1 MKTGKKKAISE
12 HEADEAWIETFGQE
26 RRAKYRREFGLSP
39 TSESLPVE
47 PAVLLSGGGGTS
59 TNGAF
64 SVTGTIGQ
72 PDSGAKLAGGNY
84 SVEGGFWSVAV
95 IVQTPGAPLLSL
107 THLRDSGILFFSWPV
122 TPENYSLESTPLLGP
137 SGAWTPVSA
146 SVQEGSQYRSISLP
160 QQSGQRYYR
169 LRQINTAPSSRT
181 NNWLAT

>member
-1 MKTGKKKAISE
+1 MSALAIATPRKS
-12 HEADEAWIETFGQE
+12 ASWLLLLMGWAILVPPLALAQ
-26 RRAKYRREFGLSP
+26 
-39 TSESLPVE
+39 SLTVDRF
-47 PAVLLSGGGGTS
+47 VLSGGGGTS

-95 IVQTPGAPLLSL
+95 VVQTPGAPLLSL
-107 THLRDSGILFFSWPV
+107 THLRDSGILFFSWLV

-169 LRQINTAPSSRT
+169 LRQINPAQ
-181 NNWLAT
+181 